1 MPRAHLT
8 RQEGKFNFPL
18 INKEIT
24 KLKLSFKVLKLL
36 FPLFAIPKI
45 YSYALVEILIHL

>member
-24 KLKLSFKVLKLL
+24 KVKVLFKVLKLL
-36 FPLFAIPKI
+36 FPPFAIPKI